1 MKEVISMPIAKLR
14 DSTCSVARSLSV
26 LGERWTLLIVREAL
40 SGTTR
45 FDAFRVNLGV
55 AADVLSERLSTLV
68 ECGVMHRDAYQV
80 AGRRTQY
87 EYSLTETGQELHV
100 VIGALQQWGDQ
111 NLPRPEGP
119 SVSRRSKSSSAPVKV
134 AFVDEAGH
142 VVPNDDV
149 VIIETEAGRLS
160 AE

>member
-1 MKEVISMPIAKLR
+1 MPIAKLR
-14 DSTCSVARSLSV
+14 DSSCSVARSLSV

-45 FDAFRVNLGV
+45 FEAFRENLGV
-55 AADVLSERLSTLV
+55 AADVLSERLNTLV
-68 ECGVMHRDAYQV
+68 ECGVLRRDAYQE

-87 EYSLTETGQELHV
+87 EYSLTETGLELHV
-100 VIGALQQWGDQ
+100 VVGALQQWGDQ

-119 SVSRRSKSSSAPVKV
+119 SVVRQSKRTSTPVRV

-142 VVPNDDV
+142 EVAEDDV
-149 VIIETEAGRLS
+149 VIVDTASDARASLAS
-160 AE
+160 V

>member
-1 MKEVISMPIAKLR
+1 MPIAKLR

-45 FDAFRVNLGV
+45 FDAFRENLGV

-68 ECGVMHRDAYQV
+68 ECGVMHRDAYQI

-87 EYSLTETGQELHV
+87 EYSLTEIGRELHV
-100 VIGALQQWGDQ
+100 VVGALQQWGDQ
-111 NLPRPEGP
+111 NLPLPEGP
-119 SVSRRSKSSSAPVKV
+119 SVSRRSKKSSAPVKV
-134 AFVDEAGH
+134 AFVDEAGRE
-142 VVPNDDV
+142 VPNDDV
-149 VIIETEAGRLS
+149 VVVDTVAGSVSGR
-160 AE
+160 